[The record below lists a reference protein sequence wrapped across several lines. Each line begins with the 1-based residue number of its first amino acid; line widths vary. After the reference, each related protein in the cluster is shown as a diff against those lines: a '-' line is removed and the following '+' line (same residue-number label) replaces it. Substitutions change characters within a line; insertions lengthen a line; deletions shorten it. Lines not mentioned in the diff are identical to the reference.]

1 MEKYEQPGER
11 LHSKVPS
18 DEYKEA
24 YDRIFGKK
32 QYWYEKKQQEY
43 EPRFGYPIC
52 DKCRDISPVER
63 NHREICK
70 EFHCSWYEKKLE
82 KEKDET
88 SETPVQTD

>member
-32 QYWYEKKQQEY
+32 QYWYEKK
-43 EPRFGYPIC
+43 
-52 DKCRDISPVER
+52 
-63 NHREICK
+63 
-70 EFHCSWYEKKLE
+70 LE

-88 SETPVQTD
+88 PETPVQTD

>member
-32 QYWYEKKQQEY
+32 QYWYEKKLENTC
-43 EPRFGYPIC
+43 PKCGYKWEGVQGYVC
-52 DKCRDISPVER
+52 DNIDCPA
-63 NHREICK
+63 
-70 EFHCSWYEKKLE
+70 
-82 KEKDET
+82 
-88 SETPVQTD
+88 QTKVT

>member
-11 LHSKVPS
+11 LHSKVPT

-32 QYWYEKKQQEY
+32 QYWYEKK
-43 EPRFGYPIC
+43 
-52 DKCRDISPVER
+52 
-63 NHREICK
+63 
-70 EFHCSWYEKKLE
+70 LE

-88 SETPVQTD
+88 PEAPVQTD

>member
-32 QYWYEKKQQEY
+32 SY
-43 EPRFGYPIC
+43 
-52 DKCRDISPVER
+52 
-63 NHREICK
+63 
-70 EFHCSWYEKKLE
+70 WYEKKLE
-82 KEKDET
+82 KEKDDNQRTEDVLT
-88 SETPVQTD
+88 GIGEQLDKTG

>member
-32 QYWYEKKQQEY
+32 QYWYEKK
-43 EPRFGYPIC
+43 
-52 DKCRDISPVER
+52 
-63 NHREICK
+63 
-70 EFHCSWYEKKLE
+70 LE
-82 KEKDET
+82 KEKDDNQRIEDIST
-88 SETPVQTD
+88 GVGEQLDKAG

>member
-32 QYWYEKKQQEY
+32 QYWYEKK
-43 EPRFGYPIC
+43 
-52 DKCRDISPVER
+52 
-63 NHREICK
+63 
-70 EFHCSWYEKKLE
+70 LE
-82 KEKDET
+82 KEKDDNQRTEDIFT
-88 SETPVQTD
+88 GVGEQLDKAG

>member
-1 MEKYEQPGER
+1 MTRLRKKKMEKYEQPGER

-32 QYWYEKKQQEY
+32 QYWYEKK
-43 EPRFGYPIC
+43 
-52 DKCRDISPVER
+52 
-63 NHREICK
+63 
-70 EFHCSWYEKKLE
+70 LE

-88 SETPVQTD
+88 PETPVQTD

>member
-32 QYWYEKKQQEY
+32 QYWYEKKLDNIC
-43 EPRFGYPIC
+43 PRCGYNW
-52 DKCRDISPVER
+52 EG
-63 NHREICK
+63 
-70 EFHCSWYEKKLE
+70 
-82 KEKDET
+82 
-88 SETPVQTD
+88 VQGYVCVSTDCPFQVKVT